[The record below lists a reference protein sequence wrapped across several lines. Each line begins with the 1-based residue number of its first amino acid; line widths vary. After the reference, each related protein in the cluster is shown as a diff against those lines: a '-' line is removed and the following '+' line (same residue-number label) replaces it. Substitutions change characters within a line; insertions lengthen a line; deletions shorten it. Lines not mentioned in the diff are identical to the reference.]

1 MLACALSGVVLHVDI
16 RERPQVVC
24 MLSILPLAFFL
35 GSQSQFGR
43 LNPVN
48 PRDYVL
54 LARKALRALREN
66 DLKVRSSQRCRLLLL
81 RLLGAS
87 LRCHIGLR
95 RSPARTSDRLRF
107 LDGGGHANMLGA
119 SSRLQAV
126 RASQQNMS

>member
-1 MLACALSGVVLHVDI
+1 
-16 RERPQVVC
+16 

-66 DLKVRSSQRCRLLLL
+66 DLKVRSIQRPGLLVHLL
-81 RLLGAS
+81 EAS
-87 LRCHIGLR
+87 LRCDVAWR
-95 RSPARTSDRLRF
+95 RSPARTFDGLYGF
-107 LDGGGHANMLGA
+107 LNGVGHADMLWA
-119 SSRLQAV
+119 SSR
-126 RASQQNMS
+126 QQPCESKPAGQEVQTIIRLFTLPGTQ